1 VVNPGAEKFIASE
14 GLSKVYHLGKPDE
27 TAAVREVS
35 VDLARGEVVAI
46 TGPSGSGKTTLL
58 SLLGCMTRP
67 TSGRIVVDGHDVTR
81 LGEETL
87 TAVRR
92 AEFGFIFQQYHLITD
107 LSVIDNVLLP
117 LVPLSLG
124 PKTMK
129 HKAEAVLARLG
140 LEKKQGRKI
149 RQLSGGEQQRVA
161 IARALVNDPAVIVA
175 DEPTAHLDRS
185 LSGRLM
191 EFLGELN
198 RDGKT
203 LIIATHD
210 PLVFEHPLMTRTLR
224 MRDGRVISPESQ

>member
-1 VVNPGAEKFIASE
+1 VNSSVGDFITAES
-14 GLSKVYHLGKPDE
+14 LSKVYHSGKPDE
-27 TAAVREVS
+27 MAAVREVS
-35 VDLARGEVVAI
+35 LGLAQGEVVAF

-67 TSGRIVVDGHDVTR
+67 TSGRILVDGRDVAK
-81 LGEETL
+81 LGEENL

-92 AEFGFIFQQYHLITD
+92 AKFGFIFQQYHLITD

-117 LVPLSLG
+117 LLPLPMG
-124 PKTMK
+124 T
-129 HKAEAVLARLG
+129 KAMNKKAGAVIERLG
-140 LEKKQGRKI
+140 LGAKRRRKI

-161 IARALVNDPAVIVA
+161 IARALVNDPPVIVA
-175 DEPTAHLDRS
+175 DEPTAHLDRH
-185 LSGRLM
+185 LAVGLM
-191 EFLGELN
+191 DFLGELN

-210 PLVFEHPLMTRTLR
+210 PLVFEHPLITRTLG